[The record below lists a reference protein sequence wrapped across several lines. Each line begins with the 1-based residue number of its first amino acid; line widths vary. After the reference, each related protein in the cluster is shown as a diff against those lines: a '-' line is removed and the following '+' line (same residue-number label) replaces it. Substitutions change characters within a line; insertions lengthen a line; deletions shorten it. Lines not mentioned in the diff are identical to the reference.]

1 MNVMD
6 PSTDRQTSPQVPRD
20 TASELKRELKEFAKL
35 IAWFLVLFLIIKTYV
50 MEAYEVQG
58 PSMYPTLETNDRI
71 LVLKLPHVLSRWTLF
86 SALDPVK
93 PGDIIVFDSPDEEG
107 KRYVKRVLAE
117 GPPRSTRWNLA
128 GAAQNGDG
136 DTAPRVSV
144 RIEEGK
150 IYINNQR
157 VEPEYFH
164 SEQCNSADYAPEVD
178 LGPGEYYV
186 VGDNFHHSKDSRTFR
201 AVTDDHV
208 VGKAVLRFWPIR
220 KFGFVR

>member
-1 MNVMD
+1 MD
-6 PSTDRQTSPQVPRD
+6 SSMDKQTSPDVPRD
-20 TASELKRELKEFAKL
+20 AGSELKRELKEFAKL

-71 LVLKLPHVLSRWTLF
+71 LVLKLPHVLSRWALF

-117 GPPRSTRWNLA
+117 GPPRSARRNLA
-128 GAAQNGDG
+128 GAVPDGNGNVS
-136 DTAPRVSV
+136 PKVSV

-150 IYINNQR
+150 VFINNQR
-157 VEPEYFH
+157 VQPEYFH
-164 SEQCNSADYAPEVD
+164 SEQLLSSDYAPEVD

-186 VGDNFHHSKDSRTFR
+186 VGDNFHRSKDSRSFR
-201 AVTDDHV
+201 AVKDDHV
-208 VGKAVLRFWPIR
+208 VGKAVLRFWPLR
-220 KFGFVR
+220 KFGLVR